1 MQTGINSNR
10 NLSPNDKRVTFN
22 PKTFAIMER
31 EQNELLPRNTKH
43 KIGKL
48 RDVIYDFGF
57 LHSAKMRHDFFLK
70 NFFLLTLYFYSFF
83 R

>member
-57 LHSAKMRHDFFLK
+57 LHSAKCVMIFFL
-70 NFFLLTLYFYSFF
+70 NIFLLTLYFYSFF